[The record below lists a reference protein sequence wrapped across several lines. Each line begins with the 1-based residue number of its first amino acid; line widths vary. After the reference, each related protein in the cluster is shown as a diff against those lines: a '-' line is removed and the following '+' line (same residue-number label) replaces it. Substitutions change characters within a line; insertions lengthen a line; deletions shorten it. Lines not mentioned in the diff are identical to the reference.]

1 MLVSEIATFSPI
13 ESGLVIVMRR
23 KTKVHDILAGSTPNL
38 CCLDEFIRLI
48 GLYLQSAAHASK
60 HAMLFI
66 RFMVFF

>member
-1 MLVSEIATFSPI
+1 
-13 ESGLVIVMRR
+13 
-23 KTKVHDILAGSTPNL
+23 LAGSTPNL